1 MKNGKMVEVEYSKQY
16 GLQNA
21 IHLFFMNP
29 VSKSLYEFL
38 ANELKIAVDEIDY
51 NGRNPFMI
59 NCTEF
64 PAILTF
70 SEAMQD
76 LLAKRVNFDLA
87 DERGRTP
94 FLVYYE
100 HSNFDLA
107 NRLLDAGASVNHM
120 DNQGLFALK
129 YALIRRQDDE
139 IKRLITK
146 GAQINQIDN

>member
-1 MKNGKMVEVEYSKQY
+1 
-16 GLQNA
+16 
-21 IHLFFMNP
+21 
-29 VSKSLYEFL
+29 
-38 ANELKIAVDEIDY
+38 
-51 NGRNPFMI
+51 
-59 NCTEF
+59 
-64 PAILTF
+64 
-70 SEAMQD
+70 MQD

-100 HSNFDLA
+100 HKNFNLA

-146 GAQINQIDN
+146 GAQINQIDK